1 MTLKIPLQVGSGRL
15 TSGSRIAKNFM
26 SFGMVLLTPTSA
38 LSGHALVVVVV
49 EAHISTSK
57 GTSWW

>member
-38 LSGHALVVVVV
+38 LSGHALVVVV
-49 EAHISTSK
+49 EAHIRTSK